1 MIKIFQKNFSKKY
14 FREKREKLMRKNLEE
29 KVLRETKKIGEKTF
43 AFKTE
48 KIEGKI
54 L

>member
-1 MIKIFQKNFSKKY
+1 
-14 FREKREKLMRKNLEE
+14 MRKSLEE
-29 KVLRETKKIGEKTF
+29 KVLRETKKIGEKAF